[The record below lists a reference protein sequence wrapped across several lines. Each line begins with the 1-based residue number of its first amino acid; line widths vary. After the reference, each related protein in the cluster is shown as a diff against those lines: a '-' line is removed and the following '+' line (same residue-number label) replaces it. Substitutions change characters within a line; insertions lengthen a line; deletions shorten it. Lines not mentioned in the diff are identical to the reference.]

1 MILMSSR
8 TEITSAKRLVIKV
21 GSSSLTSVGGGLN
34 IERVQSIIAAI
45 AAAQANSVQ
54 VVLVSSGAVAA
65 GLPALKLTARPTD
78 LAQQQAAASIGQGL
92 LIAQYAAAAAAQGF
106 AVGQVLLTQEDITR
120 RSNYRNAKQ
129 TFEALLQLKVLPI
142 VNEND
147 VVATAELKY
156 GDNDR
161 IAALVTHLVDADAL
175 LILTDVAGLMD
186 GSPADPASNRI
197 AELESLADFEALGID
212 TNQRSKVGSGGMRS
226 KLEAAAIAASGGVPT
241 LICHVDQ
248 LAAALAGESIGT
260 LFHAS
265 TINNSARS
273 LWLAHASVARG
284 KVVIDAGAVAAL
296 KDRGASLLAAGVTE
310 VVGAF
315 DAGEPIDVVTAQG
328 VSVARGL
335 ASFGSD
341 DLLQMMGKST
351 AQLAQVMGEEFARPA
366 VHRDDL
372 VLLDDPSNSLKP

>member
-1 MILMSSR
+1 MSSR
-8 TEITSAKRLVIKV
+8 AEITSAKRLVIKV
-21 GSSSLTSVGGGLN
+21 GSSSLTSAGGGLN

-45 AAAQANSVQ
+45 AAAQANLVQ

-197 AELESLADFEALGID
+197 AELESFADFEALGID

-284 KVVIDAGAVAAL
+284 KIVIDAGAVAAL

-315 DAGEPIDVVTAQG
+315 EAGEPIDVVTAQG

>member
-1 MILMSSR
+1 MSSR

-197 AELESLADFEALGID
+197 AELESLADFEALVID

>member
-21 GSSSLTSVGGGLN
+21 GSSSLTSAGGGLN